1 MNSSLPINQDIN
13 YLQGQI
19 QGLQALVLAL
29 ANLAVGP
36 EEFRDEGLVRLQ
48 AERDAVLPL
57 PVAER
62 TLAGIDATETWLL
75 NVT

>member
-1 MNSSLPINQDIN
+1 MNSVPINQDIN

-36 EEFRDEGLVRLQ
+36 EDFRDEGLVRLQ
-48 AERDAVLPL
+48 AERDTAMALSI
-57 PVAER
+57 AEQ
-62 TLAGIDATETWLL
+62 TLAGIDATEAWLL

>member
-1 MNSSLPINQDIN
+1 MNTEPLNKDIN

-36 EEFRDEGLVRLQ
+36 GEFREEGLARLQ
-48 AERDAVLPL
+48 AERNAALAMPI
-57 PVAER
+57 AEK
-62 TLAGIDATETWLL
+62 TLAGIDATEAWLL